1 MDPKEARRMFMRA
14 LQLGGQQMVEGDDLP
29 EDTET
34 ENEEE
39 TQRGLLN
46 G

>member
-1 MDPKEARRMFMRA
+1 MDPKDARRMFVRA
-14 LQLGGQQMVEGDDLP
+14 LQLGGRQMVEGDDLP

-39 TQRGLLN
+39 N
-46 G
+46 S